1 MLDVEL
7 QIPDKKQ
14 AQAAVSQHGWKA
26 NIQVAFKCLPTNRV
40 NNMVGTL

>member
-14 AQAAVSQHGWKA
+14 AQAAVTQRGYKA

-40 NNMVGTL
+40 NNMVCAL